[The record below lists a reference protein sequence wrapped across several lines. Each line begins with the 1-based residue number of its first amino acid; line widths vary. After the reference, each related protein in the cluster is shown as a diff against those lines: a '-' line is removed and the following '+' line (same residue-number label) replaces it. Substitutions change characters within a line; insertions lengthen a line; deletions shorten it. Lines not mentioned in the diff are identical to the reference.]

1 MAGILIPIGELI
13 LEGLATTGEVV
24 AANAAPAAIAT
35 GVVGTGVVV
44 ASAVKSNSSTGANT
58 TTVVGS
64 GKMNCGEDG
73 KYGDLLKKS
82 GDNKLDRDHVP
93 SKAALQEAA
102 RNIIDEYKIQ
112 LSDEQIASLFGKG
125 SNPGLIAK
133 EGETIAIPKSV
144 HQKVSD
150 TYGGRNTQTKID
162 NDADDL
168 QKAAEKDTKA
178 IEDAEGKD
186 MDAECQEKYKKAAEK
201 IRKKTNAEYEKDILD
216 LIKKVKKSVT

>member
-1 MAGILIPIGELI
+1 MAIVLIPIVELI
-13 LEGLATTGEVV
+13 GEGLVALGEVI

-44 ASAVKSNSSTGANT
+44 ASAVKSNSSTAANT
-58 TTVVGS
+58 TTIVGS

-73 KYGDLLKKS
+73 KYGDMLKKS

-93 SKAALQEAA
+93 SKAALKEAA
-102 RNIIDEYKIQ
+102 QNIIDDYKIK
-112 LSDEQIASLFGKG
+112 LSDAQIAALFGKG
-125 SNPGLIAK
+125 SNPGLIAS

-144 HQKVSD
+144 HQKFSD
-150 TYGGRNTQTKID
+150 TYGGRNSQDKIE

-186 MDAECQEKYKKAAEK
+186 MDAECLEKYKKAAEK
-201 IRKKTNAEYEKDILD
+201 IRKKTNEEYEKDLID
-216 LIKKVKKSVT
+216 LIQKVKKTVP